1 MKSATVLRN
10 LQETPPEWLSY
21 PETAQLFSA
30 IQEANGECRFVGG
43 CVRDALL
50 GILSDDLDI
59 CTNMRPE
66 AVLNCLEKAG
76 FRVIPTGMAH
86 GTVTAVLNKR
96 AFEITTLR
104 VDVKTDGRHA
114 DVSFT
119 QSWQEDA
126 ARRDFTF
133 NALFLGQDGTLYDF
147 FSGLQDLERGIVRFI
162 GEPAE
167 RIQEDYLRILRYFR
181 FLARFGQSGQ
191 SSSAEEAIVLKK
203 GGLAQLS
210 AERISKE
217 LLLLL
222 KVPNPVAAVE
232 MMDRLGVFEV
242 LFERDV
248 SVSLLSTM
256 IMLNFHSD
264 ELNRL
269 SGLIKGDEQYA
280 RQVARKLRLSSRTEN
295 RLIRSCQD
303 RLKPSLNRQEQ
314 KKALYFAGKQTF
326 EDRALLNW
334 ARDPAAVAYAD
345 YLKLAEEWP
354 IPEFPVNG
362 KDLIDRGI
370 LPGPEMGAQLKKMEI
385 QWTDSDFKLDRE
397 ALLEQL

>member
-1 MKSATVLRN
+1 MKPATILRN
-10 LQETPPEWLSY
+10 LQDIPPEWLSY
-21 PETAQLFSA
+21 PETARLFSA
-30 IQEANGECRFVGG
+30 IHEAGGECRFVGG

-66 AVLNCLEKAG
+66 AVLDCLGKAG
-76 FRVIPTGMAH
+76 FRVIPTGMSH

-96 AFEITTLR
+96 VFEVTTLR
-104 VDVKTDGRHA
+104 VDVETDGRHA

-133 NALFLGQDGTLYDF
+133 NALFLEQDGRLYDF

-181 FLARFGQSGQ
+181 FLARFGQSVQ
-191 SSSAEEAIVLKK
+191 CPSAEEAIVLNK

-222 KVPNPVAAVE
+222 KVPNPMAAVE
-232 MMDRLGVFEV
+232 MMDRLGIFEV

-248 SVSLLSTM
+248 SVSLLSSM
-256 IMLNFHSD
+256 IMLDFQSD
-264 ELNRL
+264 EINRL
-269 SGLIKGDEQYA
+269 SGLLKGDDQYA
-280 RQVARKLRLSSRTEN
+280 RQVARELRLSSRAEN
-295 RLIRSCQD
+295 RLIRSCED

-314 KKALYFAGKQTF
+314 KKTLYFVGKQTF
-326 EDRALLNW
+326 EDRVLLSW
-334 ARDPAAVAYAD
+334 AREPAAVAYAD
-345 YLKLAEEWP
+345 YLKLAEEWL
-354 IPEFPVNG
+354 IPEFPVSG

-370 LPGPEMGAQLKKMEI
+370 QPGPEMGAQLKKMEN
-385 QWTDSDFKLDRE
+385 QWVDSDFKLDWE
-397 ALLEQL
+397 ALLGQL